1 MEFIK
6 KFLGFVMLLVSVVVG
21 FCFVMIAT
29 AGVGVE
35 FAVKLVS
42 EEWFLKLFE
51 HVTKWG
57 VTVLLVLGL
66 SRMLAINNKVA
77 CFITFVLWALL
88 SAVIVLS
95 LNFPEEYADLLNK
108 IGLLK

>member
-6 KFLGFVMLLVSVVVG
+6 KFLGFVMLLVAVVVG
-21 FCFVMIAT
+21 FCLVMTST
-29 AGVGVE
+29 AAVGVE
-35 FAVKLVS
+35 FAGKIVA
-42 EEWFLKLFE
+42 EEWFLNLLE
-51 HVTKWG
+51 HVMKWG
-57 VTVLLVLGL
+57 LTVLIVLGL

-88 SAVIVLS
+88 SAVVVLS
-95 LNFPEEYADLLNK
+95 LNFPEEYVELLTK